1 MGRMRALLEGA
12 RAMRPMHLLC
22 FGGYVLYL
30 VFSYAAF
37 HSFTIFAPADALDPA
52 SQTLFLATVLGARIV
67 VFVAI
72 ACLSLRSAG
81 PPTLISVLVACAAAF
96 FGFLVCGMALQFS
109 DAVDFSRILPWL
121 LFGGVCL
128 GAGDAVMVLLW
139 ARFCKTFALRA
150 VYRYVLLCNVAS
162 LIVYHFV
169 TLLPPGAAVPVA
181 ATVFVA
187 SSVCVKKALDV
198 RTPVASE
205 FSRPVLRSAVT
216 RLWRPVFGTAVF
228 CFMSGLMMQVSGQQ
242 ELPLATV
249 QRTSIVTSAVVV
261 ALLLLPAVLMKKPL
275 SVARLY
281 KVALPLSAAGFLLL
295 PLLWNAAG
303 GIVNAFAQLGSM
315 VATIILWCMLADM
328 ARDTRLPSALVFS
341 AALACTNAA
350 QLLGVLVG
358 FFSASRL
365 TAGGL
370 TLTVVA
376 LVSLYLLS
384 MLSLFLFKDRDVASD
399 EPAAPP
405 TQVVVHEEQWFANRC
420 EAIAREHQL
429 TAREAEIFALLAQGR
444 TVHGISE
451 KLFVSENTVK
461 SHIKSI
467 YQKLGIHLR
476 SQLIDLVNEEGALS
490 SDAAGAS
497 GAPGSSGGVRRLS

>member
-1 MGRMRALLEGA
+1 MGALRAALGEAKAKGTFF
-12 RAMRPMHLLC
+12 
-22 FGGYVLYL
+22 FGGYALYL
-30 VFSYAAF
+30 AFSYITF
-37 HSFTIFAPADALDPA
+37 HSFTIFASVGALGPS
-52 SQTLFLATVLGARIV
+52 SQTLFLAIVLASRFAV
-67 VFVAI
+67 FVFVAVY
-72 ACLSLRSAG
+72 SLRSPG
-81 PPTLISVLVACAAAF
+81 PQTMVSVLVSCGVAF
-96 FGFLVCGMALQFS
+96 FGFLMCGMALQFS
-109 DAVDFSRILPWL
+109 GEVDFSQVLPWL
-121 LFGGVCL
+121 LFGGACL
-128 GAGDAVMVLLW
+128 GAGDAVMVLMW
-139 ARFCKTFALRA
+139 ARFCKTLTLRT
-150 VYRYVLLCNVAS
+150 VYRYVLVCNVIS
-162 LIVYHFV
+162 LVVYFCM
-169 TLLPPGAAVPVA
+169 TLLPPAAIVP
-181 ATVFVA
+181 ATATMFVA
-187 SSVCVKKALDV
+187 SSVCVKRSLDV
-198 RTPVASE
+198 RGRVGSE
-205 FSRPVLRSAVT
+205 HSRPVMRSAAAQ
-216 RLWRPVFGTAVF
+216 LWRPVLGTAVF
-228 CFMSGLMMQVSGQQ
+228 CFMSGLMMQVSGKQ
-242 ELPLATV
+242 ELPLSTV
-249 QRTSIVTSAVVV
+249 QQTSIVTSAIVVS
-261 ALLLLPAVLMKKPL
+261 LLLLPAVLMKKPL

-420 EAIAREHQL
+420 EAIACEHQL

-497 GAPGSSGGVRRLS
+497 GAPGSSGGTRRLS

>member
-1 MGRMRALLEGA
+1 
-12 RAMRPMHLLC
+12 
-22 FGGYVLYL
+22 
-30 VFSYAAF
+30 
-37 HSFTIFAPADALDPA
+37 
-52 SQTLFLATVLGARIV
+52 
-67 VFVAI
+67 
-72 ACLSLRSAG
+72 
-81 PPTLISVLVACAAAF
+81 
-96 FGFLVCGMALQFS
+96 
-109 DAVDFSRILPWL
+109 
-121 LFGGVCL
+121 
-128 GAGDAVMVLLW
+128 
-139 ARFCKTFALRA
+139 
-150 VYRYVLLCNVAS
+150 
-162 LIVYHFV
+162 
-169 TLLPPGAAVPVA
+169 
-181 ATVFVA
+181 
-187 SSVCVKKALDV
+187 
-198 RTPVASE
+198 
-205 FSRPVLRSAVT
+205 
-216 RLWRPVFGTAVF
+216 
-228 CFMSGLMMQVSGQQ
+228 
-242 ELPLATV
+242 
-249 QRTSIVTSAVVV
+249 
-261 ALLLLPAVLMKKPL
+261 
-275 SVARLY
+275 
-281 KVALPLSAAGFLLL
+281 
-295 PLLWNAAG
+295 
-303 GIVNAFAQLGSM
+303 
-315 VATIILWCMLADM
+315 MLADM

>member
-1 MGRMRALLEGA
+1 MGSLRAAFGTMKT
-12 RAMRPMHLLC
+12 RDAM
-22 FGGYVLYL
+22 FFSGYALYL
-30 VFSYAAF
+30 VFSYIAF

-52 SQTLFLATVLGARIV
+52 SQTLFLATVLVARIA

-72 ACLSLRSAG
+72 AFFSLRSSG
-81 PPTLISVLVACAAAF
+81 PQTVISVLAACGMAL

-139 ARFCKTFALRA
+139 ARFCKTLTLRA
-150 VYRYVLLCNVAS
+150 VYLYVLVCNVLS
-162 LIVYHFV
+162 LVVYFCA
-169 TLLPPGAAVPVA
+169 TFLPPGAIVPTTAV
-181 ATVFVA
+181 VFVA
-187 SSVCVKKALDV
+187 SSVFVKRSLDI
-198 RTPVASE
+198 RARIESE
-205 FSRPVLRSAVT
+205 YSRPVVKSAAVQ
-216 RLWRPVFGTAVF
+216 LARPVFGTAVF
-228 CFMSGLMMQVSGQQ
+228 CFMSGLMMQISGQQ
-242 ELPLATV
+242 ELPLSTV
-249 QRTSIVTSAVVV
+249 QQTSIVTSAVVV
-261 ALLLLPAVLMKKPL
+261 ALLLLPALFMKKPFNIG
-275 SVARLY
+275 RLY
-281 KVALPLSAAGFLLL
+281 KMALPLSAAGFLLL

-315 VATIILWCMLADM
+315 VASIILWCMLADM

-341 AALACTNAA
+341 IALACTNVA

-358 FFSASRL
+358 FFNASRF
-365 TAGGL
+365 TAGSL

-384 MLSLFLFKDRDVASD
+384 MLSLVLFKDKSPVAD
-399 EPAAPP
+399 EGGTFAA
-405 TQVVVHEEQWFANRC
+405 QVVVREEQWFAERC
-420 EAIAREHQL
+420 EHLAHGHRL
-429 TAREAEIFALLAQGR
+429 TARETEIFALLAQGR

-467 YQKLGIHLR
+467 YQKFDIHVR
-476 SQLIDLVNEEGALS
+476 SELIDLVN
-490 SDAAGAS
+490 SDGEV
-497 GAPGSSGGVRRLS
+497 GGQAR